1 MLLVSKSSAMDEP
14 TTDPQSGRRQCTIY
28 ILGISGV
35 KKMARTSIFWVW
47 WAVFLLFCVCVCVF
61 LCVRQFT
68 MWTRRDLAVHN
79 IVHHRSP
86 YCPKGE
92 KNVDLLGLGLV
103 RFFFPF
109 VDNFCSWACANH
121 IGDIRKYLNL
131 CRWFV
136 VLRGDFVASE
146 PKIAP
151 YWPRRCPFYRAV
163 VPQLARGWV

>member
-35 KKMARTSIFWVW
+35 KKWQELRIFG
-47 WAVFLLFCVCVCVF
+47 FGGLYFCCFVCVCVF

-109 VDNFCSWACANH
+109 CWQFLLLS
-121 IGDIRKYLNL
+121 L
-131 CRWFV
+131 CEPYWWHHKVSEFVSRICGVARWFCR
-136 VLRGDFVASE
+136 LRT
-146 PKIAP
+146 KNCTI
-151 YWPRRCPFYRAV
+151 
-163 VPQLARGWV
+163 LT